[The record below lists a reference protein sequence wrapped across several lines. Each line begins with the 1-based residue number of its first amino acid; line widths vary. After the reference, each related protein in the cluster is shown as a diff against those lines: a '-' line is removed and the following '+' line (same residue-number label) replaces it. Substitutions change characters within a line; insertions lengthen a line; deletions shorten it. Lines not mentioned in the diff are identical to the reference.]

1 MDFFYNTFNAVMGK
15 SLMFIVKKDAHY
27 PDFIENCF
35 EVLRVSDHQAVIKH
49 FAGKGVVNTPAK
61 VG

>member
-1 MDFFYNTFNAVMGK
+1 
-15 SLMFIVKKDAHY
+15 MFIVKKDAHY